1 MINMKKNNF
10 WPYIL
15 VSLFFLT
22 IAVKLFL
29 ICSVNKD
36 TYKEIL
42 ANKTD
47 ITIKGVSAPRGRI
60 LDTNGKVIVDNV
72 GINTVMYNKI
82 KGITKDTEKE
92 ISLKLASILDVAP
105 ASVTILKEYYLFIN
119 DDLLDLITSEEYTLY
134 NERKISKEELKKRK
148 MERITPS
155 MLESLS
161 EIERKSATIYNLMN
175 KGFLYQKK
183 VILEDIN
190 KTECAKVVEANLPG
204 ITVEM
209 SSKRIYFDDETLR
222 SVLGSVGSITKDTK
236 DEYLNKGYELTDDVG
251 ISYLEKQYESV
262 LQGKKAIYKV
272 NKDNTLLLVRDAK
285 KGSDIVL
292 SINLD
297 IQKKVAETLKEKIL
311 LAKKRA
317 NTEYFS
323 DSYAAISDPLTGSL
337 LAISGERLNIDNTFS
352 EVSANM
358 INSSFTMG
366 SIVKGATISVGYNH
380 NLFDKTKYITDSC
393 VKLQFVPAKCSFKS
407 LGRINDIEAL
417 SWSSNYFQY
426 LIAIGLTGN
435 KYIPNIKLNA
445 TKEHFKIYRDTLAS
459 FGLGV
464 KTGIDLPNE
473 TTGLTGK
480 VVADDLLLNLAIG
493 QYDTYT
499 PLSVLQYMNT
509 IANGKRTSLSLLK
522 EINYSKEEK
531 YINKPKVLNELEISK
546 ENLERIREGMHK
558 SVTKGVATN
567 YINKTL
573 SPVGKTGTSESF
585 FDSNNDGIVDTSTI
599 TSTFAGYFPKEFPK
613 YSIVVISPNISH
625 TKGKTDYTFLVA
637 RRISMA
643 ITDFLFEN

>member
-1 MINMKKNNF
+1 MKKKII

-272 NKDNTLLLVRDAK
+272 NKDNTLLLVSDAK

-323 DSYAAISDPLTGSL
+323 DSYAALSDPLTGSL

-522 EINYSKEEK
+522 EINYSEEEK

-599 TSTFAGYFPKEFPK
+599 TSTFAGYFPKESPK

>member
-1 MINMKKNNF
+1 MKKNNF

-161 EIERKSATIYNLMN
+161 EVERKSATIYNLMN

-209 SSKRIYFDDETLR
+209 SSKRIYFDDDTLR
-222 SVLGSVGSITKDTK
+222 SILGSVGSITKDTK

-323 DSYAAISDPLTGSL
+323 DSYAAVSDPLTGSL

-522 EINYSKEEK
+522 EINYSEEEK